1 MARFEVRE
9 VFRLSRLN
17 KFVFAGDI
25 VEGTVAAGMTARV
38 WLDGSAF
45 CVLRVESVEY
55 VDSIATGDTM
65 VGLVFHEGNERQS
78 EFYSDLCSMGTIIE
92 LTDAADAS

>member
-1 MARFEVRE
+1 MTRFVVRE
-9 VFRLSRLN
+9 VFTLPRLN

-25 VEGTVAAGMTARV
+25 VEGAVAAGMTARV

-45 CVLRVESVEY
+45 CLLRVESVEY
-55 VDSIATGDTM
+55 VDRTATGDVM
-65 VGLVFHEGNERQS
+65 VGLVFREEAEQQS
-78 EFYSDLCSMGTIIE
+78 EFYADLCPMGTIIE